1 MFFYKKMRKVLFWIL
16 MVILLCLLIVL
27 GVSFWTNRTP
37 LNVLKDWAGTNSA
50 SVQVEEIEEPQT
62 ETGAINSWD
71 EVTKREIIRQRLE
84 AQRNRI
90 QTTQS
95 GSASSAITGDTAASS
110 ATTTTSSTQ
119 TKPSTP
125 TSVDKENKAAQ
136 DFVNNLIVE

>member
-1 MFFYKKMRKVLFWIL
+1 MRKVLFWIL
-16 MVILLCLLIVL
+16 MAVLLCLLIVL
-27 GVSFWTNRTP
+27 GISFWTNKTP

-95 GSASSAITGDTAASS
+95 GSASSAITGDTTVSS
-110 ATTTTSSTQ
+110 ATTTTSGTQ
-119 TKPSTP
+119 TKTTTP